1 MTWHNFVA
9 KEVVKGH
16 VVARREL
23 SSVVLSINLLSRLP
37 EPNIC
42 RVVTC
47 CGTPNTIIFRT
58 KKLRIIFGIVRT
70 LYSTGIRLFIVLYN
84 TVYDYLSYRILQVFD
99 YFLTVHH

>member
-1 MTWHNFVA
+1 MTWHKFVA

-58 KKLRIIFGIVRT
+58 KKLRIIFGIVHCT
-70 LYSTGIRLFIVLYN
+70 VP
-84 TVYDYLSYRILQVFD
+84 VYDYLSYFTIQYTIIYRTEYYKYLIIFVQ
-99 YFLTVHH
+99 YIIR